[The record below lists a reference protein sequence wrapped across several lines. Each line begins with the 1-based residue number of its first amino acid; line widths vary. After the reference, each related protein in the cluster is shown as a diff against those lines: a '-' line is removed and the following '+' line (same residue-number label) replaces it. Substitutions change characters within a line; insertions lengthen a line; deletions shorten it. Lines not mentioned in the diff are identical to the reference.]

1 MARVRAL
8 EISQTPEIFTA
19 LFPTA
24 PLIACQSTDDQAGIR
39 QHPTWLAG
47 LATPRACSRRSLRW
61 LRRVGPP
68 SPGGVAALGGCRI
81 RDTSAC
87 TPRPLLLSPPCL
99 FKLAPRLLIARPQFS
114 VPALDAFENLSTST
128 TFSKHL
134 VDGVFP
140 FIAFTQLVATESRC
154 HSVQQ
159 VANHHRRS
167 TRRLPD
173 QQRPGRDPD
182 PHPPP

>member
-19 LFPTA
+19 LLPTA

-47 LATPRACSRRSLRW
+47 LATPRLAASEPALASSGR
-61 LRRVGPP
+61 